1 MLFTV
6 GKTDVSEGENL
17 LDLALVENLDHL
29 HLVEGLVKT
38 LRIGF
43 AKTYVLCLSVE
54 PLSQ

>member
-17 LDLALVENLDHL
+17 LDLALVENLDQL

-38 LRIGF
+38 LRIRF
-43 AKTYVLCLSVE
+43 TKTHVLCLNVE
-54 PLSQ
+54 P